1 MKVFREF
8 AAAAVIFMVAALT
21 ACGNQQAPAQEPA
34 AAQETPAAQEPA
46 AGQETPAV
54 QAEEQGKEPAEEPAA
69 VQETPV
75 AQAGEQGK
83 EPAEEPAAETAQEPV
98 SAEPATAEG
107 SAPLTVAA
115 VSKSIG
121 DLWLLSGG
129 ELSGMTE
136 DGMDLE
142 GITENTEVIGTVT
155 NPSLEA
161 IVAL

>member
-1 MKVFREF
+1 MEVLRKF
-8 AAAAVIFMVAALT
+8 AAAAVILAVTALT

-34 AAQETPAAQEPA
+34 AAQETPAAQ
-46 AGQETPAV
+46 
-54 QAEEQGKEPAEEPAA
+54 AEEP
-69 VQETPV
+69 
-75 AQAGEQGK
+75 GK

-129 ELSGMTE
+129 ELAGMTE

-142 GITENTEVIGTVT
+142 GITENTEIIGTVT

-161 IVAL
+161 IAALSPDLVLLSGELPTHKKLAE